1 MQYNGRKSKQDEVLK
16 LRELRKG
23 INMDNMHL
31 FMACVS
37 VMVLL
42 VHVVFFCLMMTA
54 GAGALSYFNVLSFA
68 VYITC
73 FFLFLNG
80 RCLYQAYV
88 LFFSEVFLFSTVMTW
103 CIKYYWGFC
112 SIVVPLIPLI
122 GLLGYIFKT
131 HYQRRNKMFYFY
143 SLLACAL
150 FGVNTFKSI
159 LRPEIGFVEMKIS
172 YQFILTAF
180 CCGVEAVCMGIISM
194 VSCSVAQSKTDEQN
208 IQIERLSLRLFVT
221 LSQTVEAKDKYT
233 NGHSIRV
240 ASYAEMIAKDM
251 GFSDEMQ
258 KTIYFCGLLHDIGKI
273 SIADEII
280 NKKGKLTDEEYAEI
294 KKHPVS
300 GWNILHEI
308 DEMPELAQVARWHH
322 ERYDGRGYPDGK
334 AGTETPVIARIV
346 SIADAYDA
354 MTSNRSYRSV
364 MPREKVISIIQDE
377 RGKQFDPDIADVF
390 LRILEKDVDYNMR
403 EKEGNFDYTQLKN
416 KYFPK

>member
-1 MQYNGRKSKQDEVLK
+1 MKF
-16 LRELRKG
+16 RELRNG
-23 INMDNMHL
+23 INMNNMHL

-37 VMVLL
+37 LMVLL
-42 VHVVFFCLMMTA
+42 VHVVLFCLMMAA
-54 GAGALSYFNVLSFA
+54 GAGALSYFNVLSLA

-73 FFLFLNG
+73 FFLFLKG
-80 RCLYQAYV
+80 KCLYQAYV
-88 LFFSEVFLFSTVMTW
+88 FFFSEVFLFSTVMTW
-103 CIKYYWGFC
+103 CVKYYWGFC

-122 GLLGYIFKT
+122 GLLGYISKA
-131 HYQRRNKMFYFY
+131 HYRKRNRIFYVY
-143 SLLACAL
+143 SLLACTL
-150 FGVNTFKSI
+150 FGINTFKSI
-159 LRPEIGFVEMKIS
+159 LRPEIGFVEMRIS
-172 YQFILTAF
+172 YQFVLTAF
-180 CCGVEAVCMGIISM
+180 CCGVEVVCLGLISM
-194 VSCSVAQSKTDEQN
+194 VSCSVAQSKNDEQN
-208 IQIERLSLRLFVT
+208 ILIERLSLRLFVT

-240 ASYAEMIAKDM
+240 ASYAEMIAKSM

-258 KTIYFCGLLHDIGKI
+258 KKIYFCGLLHDIGKI

-280 NKKGKLTDEEYAEI
+280 NKKGKLTDEEYEEI
-294 KKHPVS
+294 KGHSVS

-364 MPREKVISIIQDE
+364 MPREKVISIIEEE

-390 LRILEKDVDYNMR
+390 LKILEKDVDYSMR
-403 EKEGNFDYTQLKN
+403 EKDGGFDYTRLSS